1 MGEETELDLQLYRQK
16 IVMELER
23 RLLVLQDVEKR
34 MSSAQFV
41 FGQASQ
47 ASRAGAGSTARMQVE
62 QAHRLKLRRALS
74 DLEKKRIEAKVDLER
89 AEARLKEVDLRLD
102 ELLKE
107 REGV

>member
-1 MGEETELDLQLYRQK
+1 
-16 IVMELER
+16 
-23 RLLVLQDVEKR
+23 
-34 MSSAQFV
+34 
-41 FGQASQ
+41 
-47 ASRAGAGSTARMQVE
+47 MQVE